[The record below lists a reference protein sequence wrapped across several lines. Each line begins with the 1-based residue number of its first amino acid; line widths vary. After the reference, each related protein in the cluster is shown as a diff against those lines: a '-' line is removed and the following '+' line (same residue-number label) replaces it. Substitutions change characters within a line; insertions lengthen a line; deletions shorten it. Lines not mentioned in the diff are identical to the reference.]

1 MDPAPVEYQCKL
13 MNNRVDNVS
22 KHFSYFLQGF
32 SSYARKLALL
42 RDKGDDLVDLVTS
55 LADTEPHNASSRKQL
70 HEFAHWLAMLQD
82 FRHLSATRIAAKI
95 LPTLQAYQK
104 TTAELKAAVKK
115 CTSLS
120 DKTRSSLEAANKI
133 RAKSGDTSAIF
144 HTAFEVYRTN
154 ARDTAHQGEILRI
167 HAKEFEENKLRD
179 TQRCLLD
186 FVRSEM
192 AFHCRA
198 IEMYTAA
205 YRSLQAISPEEDL
218 DEFLEA
224 YELMDDTGNRESNL
238 AHSVSLPTGQQR
250 PQSSL
255 SGGPRLAD
263 IRSSASQPVLHGD
276 SDERRVDYATVGP
289 GKNAT
294 NQTQSA
300 LASGG
305 HQRQTGRS
313 GLGTR
318 QQRSRTFEESDTD

>member
-1 MDPAPVEYQCKL
+1 
-13 MNNRVDNVS
+13 
-22 KHFSYFLQGF
+22 
-32 SSYARKLALL
+32 
-42 RDKGDDLVDLVTS
+42 
-55 LADTEPHNASSRKQL
+55 
-70 HEFAHWLAMLQD
+70 
-82 FRHLSATRIAAKI
+82 
-95 LPTLQAYQK
+95 
-104 TTAELKAAVKK
+104 
-115 CTSLS
+115 
-120 DKTRSSLEAANKI
+120 
-133 RAKSGDTSAIF
+133 
-144 HTAFEVYRTN
+144 
-154 ARDTAHQGEILRI
+154 
-167 HAKEFEENKLRD
+167 
-179 TQRCLLD
+179 
-186 FVRSEM
+186 M

-255 SGGPRLAD
+255 SGGTKVGGHSEQCFAAGAAWRL
-263 IRSSASQPVLHGD
+263 
-276 SDERRVDYATVGP
+276 DERPVDYATVGP

-318 QQRSRTFEESDTD
+318 HQRSRTFEESDTD